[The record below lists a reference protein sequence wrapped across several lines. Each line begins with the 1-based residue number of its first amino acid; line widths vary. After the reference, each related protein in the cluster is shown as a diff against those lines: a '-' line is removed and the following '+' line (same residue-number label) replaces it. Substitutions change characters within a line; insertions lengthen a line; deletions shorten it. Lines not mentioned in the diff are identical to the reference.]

1 MFKNNFVLMLTTPQL
16 DERHIEAIMEKA
28 DVNRQQATRAL
39 ANSKNNIFVAYM
51 DLTEPNG

>member
-16 DERHIEAIMEKA
+16 DERHIEAIMEEA

-39 ANSKNNIFVAYM
+39 ANNKNNIFVAYM